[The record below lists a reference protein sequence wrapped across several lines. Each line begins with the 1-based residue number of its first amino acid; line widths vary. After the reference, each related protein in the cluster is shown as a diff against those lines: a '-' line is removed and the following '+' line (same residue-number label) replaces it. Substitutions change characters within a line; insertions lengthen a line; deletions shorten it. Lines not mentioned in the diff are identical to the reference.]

1 MATVNPNIVQD
12 LTDHLL
18 SNAFV
23 STYPQKTIPST
34 EGKGKRK
41 TSALLANGESEKPD
55 NDIMELTFQ
64 LINATSPFQ
73 FIGTRVG
80 PKGETVY
87 IHKKFKKVD
96 KKAKFNNQPTTA
108 NAAPYSAVDTTS
120 MTDPTI
126 APTTDSTIA
135 PMAPTTDSTIAL
147 MTDQTIVPTTDPNID
162 PTIAPKA
169 VPTDLVQY
177 IVDFQNVMFENM
189 KLDNI
194 LLQVMFS
201 KFFVILTDVVG
212 NKPMS
217 GKIEGKLQII
227 QLMANALR
235 AKCDQQSDK
244 EAFMSYLKSQC
255 AAKMYL
261 KKALHNHMQDDNSK
275 SLEDLVDIFLEKAKE

>member
-1 MATVNPNIVQD
+1 M
-12 LTDHLL
+12 TD
-18 SNAFV
+18 
-23 STYPQKTIPST
+23 STI
-34 EGKGKRK
+34 
-41 TSALLANGESEKPD
+41 A
-55 NDIMELTFQ
+55 
-64 LINATSPFQ
+64 
-73 FIGTRVG
+73 
-80 PKGETVY
+80 
-87 IHKKFKKVD
+87 
-96 KKAKFNNQPTTA
+96 PTTD
-108 NAAPYSAVDTTS
+108 S
-120 MTDPTI
+120 TI

-135 PMAPTTDSTIAL
+135 PMTDPTIVPTTTIAPMTDPTTDPTIVPTTTIAP
-147 MTDQTIVPTTDPNID
+147 MTDPTIVPTTDPNID

-177 IVDFQNVMFENM
+177 IVDFEKVMFENM

-217 GKIEGKLQII
+217 GKIEAKLHLI

-261 KKALHNHMQDDNSK
+261 KKALRMQDDNSK

>member
-1 MATVNPNIVQD
+1 
-12 LTDHLL
+12 
-18 SNAFV
+18 
-23 STYPQKTIPST
+23 
-34 EGKGKRK
+34 
-41 TSALLANGESEKPD
+41 
-55 NDIMELTFQ
+55 MELTFQ

-126 APTTDSTIA
+126 APTTDSTIAPMAPTTDSTIAPMAPTTDSTIA